1 MYTIDFYDT
10 ADGKCPVEDFLK
22 SLDDKMRAKSF
33 RTIDLLENNGPELRE
48 LYSKALDDGIF
59 ELRVKQS
66 SHTTRIFYFFFTG
79 KKAILTI
86 VKKTQK
92 TPRAALRQAKKY
104 RSDYIGGIVMTS
116 YKDYKQR
123 ALQDSDFKAEYDKLQ
138 EEYDLIQE
146 LIDARKQQHLTQ
158 KELAMRNGITQA
170 DISRI
175 EKGLRNPSLSTVKKW
190 LKGLESK

>member
-1 MYTIDFYDT
+1 M
-10 ADGKCPVEDFLK
+10 VFL
-22 SLDDKMRAKSF
+22 A
-33 RTIDLLENNGPELRE
+33 
-48 LYSKALDDGIF
+48 
-59 ELRVKQS
+59 
-66 SHTTRIFYFFFTG
+66 G
-79 KKAILTI
+79 KKAILTNGI

-116 YKDYKQR
+116 YKDYKQM
-123 ALQDSDFKAEYDKLQ
+123 ALQDPDFKAEYDKLQ

-158 KELAMRNGITQA
+158 KELAMRTGITQA

-175 EKGLRNPSLSTVKKW
+175 EKGLRNPSLSTVKKMAH
-190 LKGLESK
+190 GLGKQIRLVPATKKVNL